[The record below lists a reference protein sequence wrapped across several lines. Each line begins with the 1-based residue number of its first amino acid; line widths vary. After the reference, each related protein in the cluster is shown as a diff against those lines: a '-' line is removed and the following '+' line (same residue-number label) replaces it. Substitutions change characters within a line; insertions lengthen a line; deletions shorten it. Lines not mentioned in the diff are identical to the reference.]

1 MAEGTERSRSPSCCR
16 ASARGLLS
24 RDPGAAC

>member
-1 MAEGTERSRSPSCCR
+1 MLHFS

-24 RDPGAAC
+24 LPSR